1 MLVVA
6 GKIFAKIMETRFNK
20 NIAEKLL
27 SDSQCG
33 FRADR
38 STCDSMFVC
47 RPLLEK
53 SREQRQPVSLA
64 FVDLKNALGTVD
76 KRLLFSIL

>member
-53 SREQRQPVSLA
+53 SRELSSDYSRETSPGV
-64 FVDLKNALGTVD
+64 F
-76 KRLLFSIL
+76 FS